1 MEVAGDELIFRLH
14 YVGNLLPQDLLQ
26 WLNSSREESTLQA
39 NFITT
44 SGIRFLIVKKIL
56 QLHGSSL
63 KVYTDNNRGNLFTF
77 SIPIYNQ

>member
-1 MEVAGDELIFRLH
+1 MEVVNNELIFKLH
-14 YVGNLLPQDLLQ
+14 YIGNLLQQDLLQ
-26 WLNSSREESTLQA
+26 WLNNSREESTLQA

-63 KVYTDNNRGNLFTF
+63 KAFTDNNTGNIFTF
-77 SIPIYNQ
+77 SVPIYNQ